1 MEDERRTNEEYCYSL
16 TSYLKGSVGILDPII
31 IIFDEMS
38 LKVELISPVVAVDL
52 RRNNLKQQS

>member
-16 TSYLKGSVGILDPII
+16 TPYLKGSVRILDPII

-38 LKVELISPVVAVDL
+38 LKVELISPIVAVDL
-52 RRNNLKQQS
+52 RKN